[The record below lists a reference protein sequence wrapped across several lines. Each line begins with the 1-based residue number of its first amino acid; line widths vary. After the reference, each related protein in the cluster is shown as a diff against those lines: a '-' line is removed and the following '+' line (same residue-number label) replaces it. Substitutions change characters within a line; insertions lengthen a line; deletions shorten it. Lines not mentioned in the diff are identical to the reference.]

1 MKRATRAE
9 ICQAFKDAEEWLSR
23 PGDIEYGDFNGHWT
37 YRYLCS
43 ALEHRGPKIEKSTV
57 GTRAAKRIIQ
67 KRLGSSLCLE
77 HWLQSRLNV
86 LWSEGPDYN
95 KMQAHRH
102 AWLQLL
108 ITEFSS

>member
-9 ICQAFKDAEEWLSR
+9 ICQAFKNAEEWLSR
-23 PGDIEYGDFNGHWT
+23 PGIYECTRFNGHKT
-37 YRYLCS
+37 YLFLCNAILEGNGDEITVGARAAIRIVIKRLDGYLC
-43 ALEHRGPKIEKSTV
+43 LDHWV
-57 GTRAAKRIIQ
+57 Q
-67 KRLGSSLCLE
+67 KQLGE
-77 HWLQSRLNV
+77 F
-86 LWSEGPDYN
+86 WSEGPDYN